1 MENENGANF
10 NLAKSFVS
18 SMNDEGIKKA
28 IVGIRD
34 KLAEGEPSEAAR
46 ILCKAR
52 DNLDLTERSVSEML
66 KKMEENAPSAEYNE
80 QAPANAR
87 IFFPDML
94 TSVAKSRVM
103 LNVWDEI
110 IIKAA
115 QGQDGG
121 PDDVLVS
128 QTKQVVALS
137 KENDELKEKLR
148 VTEWENSN
156 LHIQIVELKGRM
168 KNISLLAGSIIG
180 TPFHANPER
189 KEAKRCSFKNCPHP
203 AKYGIG
209 ASKKIVLCD
218 FCKTYVCIKDHCYV
232 LEKGEY
238 DSDLGHD
245 DDGNRVKNL
254 SARYQCIECAAK

>member
-18 SMNDEGIKKA
+18 SMNDEGVKKA

-52 DNLDLTERSVSEML
+52 DNLDLIERSVSEML
-66 KKMEENAPSAEYNE
+66 KKIEENAPSAEYDE
-80 QAPANAR
+80 QALANAR

-94 TSVAKSRVM
+94 ASVAKSREM

-148 VTEWENSN
+148 ASEWENTE
-156 LHIQIVELKGRM
+156 LCIQVLELRGRM
-168 KNISLLAGSIIG
+168 KNISLLLGGINE
-180 TPFHANPER
+180 TPFRANPEQ
-189 KEAKRCSFKNCPHP
+189 KKAKRCSFKNCSHP
-203 AKYGIG
+203 AEYGIG

-218 FCKTYVCIKDHCYV
+218 FCETYVCIKDHCYV
-232 LEKGEY
+232 LEEREY
-238 DSDLGHD
+238 DSDLGHY
-245 DDGNRVKNL
+245 DDGNRVEDL